1 MNHQKRKRDHPVNVS
16 STTRY
21 LWVTLEA
28 PELIELKRIAMDRD
42 MDEAVTFFNNILTP
56 RVRTAAIKRG
66 LGLPILEED
75 INNDL
80 SG

>member
-1 MNHQKRKRDHPVNVS
+1 MNPQNRKKDDPLNVS

-28 PELIELKRIAMDRD
+28 SEVIELKRIAMDRD
-42 MDEAVTFFNNILTP
+42 MDEAVTFFNSVLTP
-56 RVRTAAIKRG
+56 RVRTAALQRG
-66 LGLPILEED
+66 HGLDILEED

>member
-1 MNHQKRKRDHPVNVS
+1 MNPPNRKKDDPLNVS

-28 PELIELKRIAMDRD
+28 SEVIELKRIAMDRD
-42 MDEAVTFFNNILTP
+42 MDEAVTFFNNVLTP
-56 RVRTAAIKRG
+56 RVRTAALQRG
-66 LGLPILEED
+66 LGLDILEED